1 MFVDS
6 TGPWFS
12 ISEFNISE
20 YCELQLKYIWSGI
33 KITTPQMVCGTQR
46 HKEIENK
53 FIEETK
59 DLEEVTIPE
68 ALQLA
73 KQGIT
78 SVARELRIKSH
89 NFRLNGI
96 IDHIQITPEGIIIL
110 DDKPGNTAYP
120 GSQIQLFMY
129 ALAFKDCYK
138 PDLDIRVQVRNRDTL
153 NVIWEDCF
161 NEEVLER
168 MEEKLQRM
176 IELAMGEREFEPTSN
191 PRKCASCSYREMCH
205 AKSN

>member
-33 KITTPQMVCGTQR
+33 KITTPPMIQGTRR
-46 HKEIENK
+46 HKEIEEK

-59 DLEEVTIPE
+59 DLEEVSIEE
-68 ALQLA
+68 AIQLA

-96 IDHIQITPEGIIIL
+96 IDHIQITPQGIIIL
-110 DDKPGNTAYP
+110 DDKPGDTAYP
-120 GSQIQLFMY
+120 GSKIQLFMY

-153 NVIWEDCF
+153 NVVWEDVF
-161 NEEVLER
+161 TEDILAQ
-168 MEEKLQRM
+168 MEDKLQNM
-176 IELAMGEREFEPTSN
+176 IELAMGEREFEPTRN
-191 PRKCASCSYREMCH
+191 QRKCASCSYREMCQ